1 MKQIIQS
8 LRDYKNQLVNDY
20 YDFRISTPENPYT
33 IALRG
38 NRYKILFIL
47 SHMRSGSSLLTHLL
61 TTNPEIIGFGE
72 AHIEYQSQQELKKLI
87 LKVYRDTR
95 QLRMNHKYVLDK
107 LLHDKKLIDETMLFS
122 EQIRAI
128 FLIREQKK
136 ALASILKLKPH
147 WNENQAIEYYST
159 RLATLEKYAKLIN
172 NKKRSLFI
180 THEQILDNT
189 QSVFQTM
196 QDFLEVKQP
205 FSEEYQVLSMTGTRG
220 IGDSSENIKA
230 GRIVRQHKTSETSIS
245 SELIEQGLQSF
256 TQCYTTLSKY
266 CQTVDCL

>member
-1 MKQIIQS
+1 MKQLIQS

-20 YDFRISTPENPYT
+20 YNFRISTPQNPYT

-38 NRYKILFIL
+38 NPYKILFIL

-72 AHIEYQSQQELKKLI
+72 SHIEYYSEQDLKALL

-95 QLRMNHKYVLDK
+95 QLRLDHKYVLDK
-107 LLHDKKLIDETMLFS
+107 LLHDKKLIDETILFS
-122 EQIRAI
+122 EQVRAI
-128 FLIREQKK
+128 FLIREPKR
-136 ALASILKLKPH
+136 ALASILTLKPH

-159 RLATLEKYAKLIN
+159 RLETLEKYAKLIN

-180 THEQILDNT
+180 THEEILNNT
-189 QSVFQTM
+189 QSVFKAM

-230 GRIVRQHKTSETSIS
+230 GRIVRNNKTSETSIS
-245 SELIEQGLQSF
+245 SEIIEQGLQSF
-256 TQCYTTLSKY
+256 SQCSTTLSEY
-266 CQTVDCL
+266 CQRG

>member
-1 MKQIIQS
+1 MKQLIQS

-20 YDFRISTPENPYT
+20 YDFRISTPQNPYT

-38 NRYKILFIL
+38 NPYKILFIL

-72 AHIEYQSQQELKKLI
+72 AHIEYDSDQTLKTLI
-87 LKVYRDTR
+87 RKVYRDTR

-107 LLHDKKLIDETMLFS
+107 LLHDKKLVDEKILFS
-122 EQIRAI
+122 EEVRAI
-128 FLIREQKK
+128 FLIREPKR
-136 ALASILKLKPH
+136 ALASILTLKPH
-147 WNENQAIEYYST
+147 WNENQAIEYYSS

-172 NKKRSLFI
+172 NKKHSLFI
-180 THEQILDNT
+180 THEQILNNT
-189 QSVFQTM
+189 QSVFKMM

-220 IGDSSENIKA
+220 IGDSSENIKS
-230 GRIVRQHKTSETSIS
+230 GRIVRTNKTSEIAIS

-256 TQCYTTLSKY
+256 VQCCTTLPQY
-266 CQTVDCL
+266 CQIVD